1 MTPNWLPSGG
11 GTISS
16 VGEVLMAMVMVA
28 VAVVVVVVVVGI
40 LYYTSCSTV
49 TSRMS
54 AALRRAVNAYGPFG
68 CRFHQLWV
76 DVIKS
81 VWPCQR
87 LRRNLYR
94 SHSSPSV

>member
-16 VGEVLMAMVMVA
+16 VGEVLMAMAMVMVMVA
-28 VAVVVVVVVVGI
+28 VVVVVVVGI

-54 AALRRAVNAYGPFG
+54 V
-68 CRFHQLWV
+68 H
-76 DVIKS
+76 
-81 VWPCQR
+81 
-87 LRRNLYR
+87 
-94 SHSSPSV
+94 